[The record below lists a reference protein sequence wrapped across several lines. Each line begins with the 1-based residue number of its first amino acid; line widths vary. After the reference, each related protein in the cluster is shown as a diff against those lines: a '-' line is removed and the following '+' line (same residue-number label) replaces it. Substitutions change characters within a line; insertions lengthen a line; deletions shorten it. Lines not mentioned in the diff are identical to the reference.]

1 MVEQAEFTY
10 SPLRK
15 ALEKQAKL
23 KKSLKRQ
30 IKTIDDGAEK
40 KPLPKYRSKIKINL
54 RFALKTFLTAEAR
67 VNYTKLK
74 RQRG

>member
-40 KPLPKYRSKIKINL
+40 KTPP
-54 RFALKTFLTAEAR
+54 
-67 VNYTKLK
+67 
-74 RQRG
+74 

>member
-54 RFALKTFLTAEAR
+54 RFALKTFFNCR
-67 VNYTKLK
+67 S
-74 RQRG
+74 